1 MIGFMLLFASAMS
14 LVINYADKKWAPK
27 DDAAS
32 EAVQPDELT

>member
-14 LVINYADKKWAPK
+14 LVINYADKKMSSK

-32 EAVQPDELT
+32 EVVQPEELN

>member
-14 LVINYADKKWAPK
+14 LVINYADKKLAPK

-32 EAVQPDELT
+32 EVVQPEERT